1 MKVLHMNAG
10 AEEGGGK
17 THIISLLSQFSK
29 EEVELMVFEEG
40 AIAREA
46 RNLGIQVH
54 VLPNHLGT
62 TYQFFQK

>member
-1 MKVLHMNAG
+1 
-10 AEEGGGK
+10 
-17 THIISLLSQFSK
+17 
-29 EEVELMVFEEG
+29 MVFEEG

-46 RNLGIQVH
+46 RNLGIQVY

>member
-1 MKVLHMNAG
+1 
-10 AEEGGGK
+10 
-17 THIISLLSQFSK
+17 
-29 EEVELMVFEEG
+29 MVFEEG

>member
-1 MKVLHMNAG
+1 MLVQKKV
-10 AEEGGGK
+10 GK